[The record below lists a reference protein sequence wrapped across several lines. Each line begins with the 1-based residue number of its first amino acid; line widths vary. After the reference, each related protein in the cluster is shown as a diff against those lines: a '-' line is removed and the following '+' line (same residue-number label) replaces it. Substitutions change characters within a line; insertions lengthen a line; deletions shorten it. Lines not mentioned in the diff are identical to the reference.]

1 MPWSSA
7 GEGLIHNIDEL
18 VSPVKP
24 YIMPPI
30 VLPII
35 LKLTETASHGSSYG
49 YQTHSEGCPI
59 VLPGVTALMGHKKYD
74 MAKHYQSADLVAKR
88 AITDEI

>member
-30 VLPII
+30 ALPII
-35 LKLTETASHGSSYG
+35 LKLTETASHGPSYG
-49 YQTHSEGCPI
+49 YQTHLEGCPI
-59 VLPGVTALMGHKKYD
+59 VLPGVTALMGHIRYD
-74 MAKHYQSADLVAKR
+74 MTKYYQSADTEAKR
-88 AITDEI
+88 AITDKI